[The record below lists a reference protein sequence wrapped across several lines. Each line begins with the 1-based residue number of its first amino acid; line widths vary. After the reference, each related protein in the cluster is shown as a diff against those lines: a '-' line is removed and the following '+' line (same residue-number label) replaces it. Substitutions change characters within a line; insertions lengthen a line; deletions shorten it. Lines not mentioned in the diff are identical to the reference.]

1 MASRDCRRFGWRGGD
16 GVRGDALAIG
26 TNCPTVLGGVRGGV
40 VGGDESEWVAAT
52 SAHPCDYRSNGDY
65 LGWLATDL
73 AVAGRLVSAR
83 RGSAATAPRPQR
95 GCAERHRA
103 GYARPRVRSS
113 STP

>member
-1 MASRDCRRFGWRGGD
+1 MASRDCRRFGWRGG
-16 GVRGDALAIG
+16 GGIRRDALARR
-26 TNCPTVLGGVRGGV
+26 TDCRARPRRVGGRV

-103 GYARPRVRSS
+103 G
-113 STP
+113 